1 MGFVCKI
8 GKLKVFFYVMQSTTQ
23 QIQRASFLL
32 VGSIFLSRILGFLR
46 EWILARTVG
55 ASSMADVYLASFT
68 IPDFLNYLMA
78 AGALNISLIPILA
91 GSIENL
97 GPEKAKKIYQTISTL
112 LSVCMLLL
120 VLLCQLFAGEL
131 AVWVAPGFSL
141 EQREV
146 LTYLIRLILPAQF
159 FFFWGGMANGVQQ
172 THGIFIYSAIAP
184 LIYNASIVFFGVL
197 LYPQLGVAS
206 FSVGV
211 LLGAF
216 LGYGI
221 LQLWGLR
228 RQSYPLIPKIFWD
241 EDCKKAVKHYF
252 WMSVPIMLA
261 FSLVVADEWISKY
274 LASFMREGSVSRLTY
289 ARTEMR
295 IPIAIVG
302 QAAGIAS
309 YPYLSRLWANKN
321 FAEFGKTFIRELQKI
336 WALAPLAAILL
347 VTHALPITHFI
358 YGEGKLTLGDLK
370 ETAELLQIMGL
381 GVVFW
386 IFHVLLSRGFY
397 ATQTT
402 WLPSVW
408 GTLTTLLFIPVY
420 IYLSKT
426 MGVHGLA
433 LAGSLGIIFY
443 VLTLSFLL
451 TRHLKKNHAGIS
463 YRSLWKFMGL
473 WSLALLGLG
482 GVAQFLSQIGIYQ
495 NTRTTAFFDIFLAA
509 GTLSIAA
516 FFLLRKVFNKVTDG
530 ALF

>member
-1 MGFVCKI
+1 VTQGTSKKI
-8 GKLKVFFYVMQSTTQ
+8 Q
-23 QIQRASFLL
+23 QASLLL
-32 VGSIFLSRILGFLR
+32 VGSVFLSRILGFLR

-55 ASSMADVYLASFT
+55 ASAMADVYLASFT

-91 GSIENL
+91 SSIESL
-97 GPEKAKKIYQTISTL
+97 GSEKAKKIYQTISTS
-112 LSVCMLLL
+112 LSVCMLIL
-120 VLLCQLFAGEL
+120 VLICQLWADQLSFL
-131 AVWVAPGFSL
+131 VAPGFSL

-184 LIYNASIVFFGVL
+184 LIYNASIVILGL
-197 LYPQLGVAS
+197 ALYPQLGVAS

-211 LLGAF
+211 LVGAF
-216 LGYGI
+216 LGYGV
-221 LQLWGLR
+221 LQVWGLKK
-228 RQSYPLIPKIFWD
+228 QGYPLIPRLFWD
-241 EDCKKAVKHYF
+241 EENKRALRQYF
-252 WMSVPIMLA
+252 WMSIPIMLA

-274 LASFMREGSVSRLTY
+274 LASFMQEGSVSRLTY

-321 FAEFGKTFIRELQKI
+321 FKEFGKTFIRELQKI
-336 WALAPLAAILL
+336 WALGPLAAILM

-358 YGEGKLTLGDLK
+358 YGEGKLTPTDLK
-370 ETAELLQIMGL
+370 ETAELLQLMAI

-408 GTLTTLLFIPVY
+408 GTLTTLLFVPVY
-420 IYLSKT
+420 VYLSEVRGT
-426 MGVHGLA
+426 HGLA

-443 VLTLSFLL
+443 VFTLSLL
-451 TRHLKKNHAGIS
+451 LVRHLKKNQAEIS
-463 YRSLWKFMGL
+463 YIPLINFMGA
-473 WSLALLGLG
+473 WSLVLILLGSVSYL
-482 GVAQFLSQIGIYQ
+482 LSRLEIYQ
-495 NTRTTAFFDIFLAA
+495 GTRLSAFMDISVGL
-509 GTLSIAA
+509 GVLSLLTL
-516 FFLLRKVFNKVTDG
+516 FFLRKVFSRMTEG
-530 ALF
+530 PLF